1 MKIVLL
7 GPPGAGK
14 GSLAALVKEN
24 IGIAHLSSGDMLR
37 EEMKKGSI
45 LGLEIKSLIEKGALV
60 SDELI
65 TKLVEQKVTGDL
77 RNSKGYF
84 LDGFPRTTQQAQDLD
99 RILANVGQSIDFV
112 LCMDASLDVILTR
125 LAGRR
130 VCRKC
135 GTVFHIKNKPPK
147 VTGVCDQCGGEL
159 YQRSDDNEETIR
171 KRMQVYESSTKPIID
186 YYTAQ
191 GKLRKIDGNK
201 ETDSLRVDLNKMID
215 EDKSYQNQK
224 SSGN

>member
-37 EEMKKGSI
+37 EEMKKGST

-60 SDELI
+60 SDEII
-65 TKLVEQKVTGDL
+65 TKLVEQKVAGEL

-99 RILANVGQSIDFV
+99 RILANIGQSIDFV
-112 LCMDASLDVILTR
+112 LCMEASLDVILMR

-135 GTVFHIKNKPPK
+135 GAVFHIKNKPSK
-147 VTGVCDQCGGEL
+147 VTGACDQCGGEL

-186 YYTAQ
+186 YYTDQA
-191 GKLRKIDGNK
+191 KLRKIDGNK
-201 ETDSLRVDLNKMID
+201 ETDSLRVDLNKMIN